1 MNELNICIAGIGNV
15 GSNVVATITK
25 NRNLVN
31 SKASIALNIV
41 GVSAK
46 NRLKKRICDINSY
59 KWFDNPLDLL
69 KIKDCNV
76 LIELIGEEKGIS
88 FDLVKNA
95 LENNIHVVTANKA
108 LLAKHGLELF
118 KIAEKN
124 NVLLLY
130 EAAVAG
136 GIPIIK
142 ILKNNIFLNNIK
154 KISGILNGTT
164 NYILTTMG
172 DENLNF
178 DKVLEIS
185 ISRGYTTK
193 NESKLDIGGLDSA
206 HKLTLLATLCFGS
219 EINFANNYISGIS
232 DVQIY
237 DIINASK
244 LGYKIKLISEASI
257 IDNQIY
263 CSTAPKLISKNNPL
277 ANVDGVL
284 NAINI
289 ETDQL
294 QTLFIEGEGAG
305 GKATASSV
313 ISDLYEIASK
323 SNILSLGYSTNKL
336 VNYKKM
342 DSLDIETSYY
352 IRIMTKDIA
361 GVLSKITSYFNDFK
375 ISIEKILQLP
385 DTNNKNLPIP
395 IIISTHEI
403 KENLLIKAINQIE
416 KLDFVLEKIIV
427 MTIDKNHK

>member
-1 MNELNICIAGIGNV
+1 MNKLNICIAGLGNV
-15 GSNVVATITK
+15 GSNVVSTITE
-25 NRNLVN
+25 NHNLVN
-31 SKASIALNIV
+31 SKASLTLNIV
-41 GVSAK
+41 GVSAR
-46 NRLKKRICDINSY
+46 NRLKKRICNISSY

-69 KIKDCNV
+69 NIQDCNV

-88 FDLVKNA
+88 FDLIKNA
-95 LENNIHVVTANKA
+95 LENKIHVVTANKA
-108 LLAKHGLELF
+108 LLAKNGLELF

-136 GIPIIK
+136 GIPIVK

-164 NYILTTMG
+164 NYILTTMV

-185 ISRGYTTK
+185 KSKGYTTAS
-193 NESKLDIGGLDSA
+193 EAELDIGGLDSA

-219 EINFANNYISGIS
+219 EINFSNNYVTGIS

-257 IDNQIY
+257 VDNQIY

-284 NAINI
+284 NAISI

-313 ISDLYEIASK
+313 ISDLYEIASN
-323 SNILSLGYSTNKL
+323 SNILSLGYNTNKL
-336 VNYKKM
+336 VKFKKL
-342 DSLDIETSYY
+342 DSLYKEYSYY
-352 IRIMTKDIA
+352 LRIMTKDLA
-361 GVLSKITSYFNDFK
+361 GVLSKITSYFNDFN

-385 DTNNKNLPIP
+385 DTNNKNLSIP
-395 IIISTHEI
+395 IIISTHEV
-403 KENLLIKAINQIE
+403 KKNLLIKAINQIE

>member
-1 MNELNICIAGIGNV
+1 MNKLNICIAGLGNV
-15 GSNVVATITK
+15 GSNVVSTIIK
-25 NRNLVN
+25 NHNLVN
-31 SKASIALNIV
+31 SKASLTLNIV

-46 NRLKKRICDINSY
+46 HRQKKRIFDISKY
-59 KWFDNPLDLL
+59 KWFENPLDLIN
-69 KIKDCNV
+69 IKDCNV
-76 LIELIGEEKGIS
+76 LIELIGNEKGIS
-88 FDLVKNA
+88 FDLVKKA
-95 LENNIHVVTANKA
+95 LENKIHVITANKG
-108 LLAKHGLELF
+108 LLAKNGLELF

-164 NYILTTMG
+164 NYILTTMD

-178 DKVLEIS
+178 DKVLEIAMS
-185 ISRGYTTK
+185 KGYTT
-193 NESKLDIGGLDSA
+193 NTEAELDIGGLDSA

-219 EINFANNYISGIS
+219 EINFSNNNITGIS
-232 DVQIY
+232 DIQNY
-237 DIINASK
+237 DIINANK

-263 CSTAPKLISKNNPL
+263 CLTGPKLISKNNPL

-284 NAINI
+284 NAINL

-313 ISDLYEIASK
+313 ISDLYEISSD
-323 SNILSLGYSTNKL
+323 SNISSLGYNTYNLINFKKL
-336 VNYKKM
+336 
-342 DSLDIETSYY
+342 DDLDIESSYY
-352 IRIMTKDIA
+352 LRIMTKDIA
-361 GVLSKITSYFNDFK
+361 GVLSKITSYFNDFN

-395 IIISTHEI
+395 IIIFTHEV
-403 KENLLIKAINQIE
+403 KKKLLMKSINQIE

-427 MTIDKNHK
+427 MTIDKNYK